1 MRKIFLS
8 LCLSTL
14 FSHQVVAAPIT
25 QTSVAGGALK
35 GVANGPVA
43 KFLGLPFAAPPLGQ
57 NRWREPQP
65 APSWSGIRA
74 ADHFSPACFQKVTAR
89 LRTVSEDCLY
99 LNVWTPAQS
108 KNAHL
113 PVLFWVYGG
122 GYQNGAASNP
132 MYDGEALASKGIIVV
147 NFDFRVGALGFLAH
161 PALTAEAP
169 YHSSGNY
176 GMLDVVAALKW
187 VRANIAAF
195 GGDPNAITVAGQSSG
210 GSQIKIL
217 DISPLTRGLY
227 ARAIIQSGPR
237 LGSAGPT
244 LKDGEE
250 QGIRFAKK
258 LGASTLTELRA
269 IPPEKILEA
278 TGDETEFRFAP
289 IFEPYVQPAASID
302 MIRRGEFNKTPLIT
316 GLTAEEQSGN
326 NPKADKMTAKEC
338 ADYVDQQAGD
348 WGTRLRKA
356 YMNPPSADCWDDVRT
371 MGRDRNL
378 ATTYSY
384 SAIRQSKS
392 SQPIYTYIFKHP
404 QPGPDSSRMRSF
416 HGGELVYEFGTLD
429 KIPPRPFT
437 QEDRDISATLMSY
450 VVNFVKTGDPNGA
463 GLPHWAKFDPK
474 QPVTMELGDKFGP
487 YPVYTGD
494 RGKLIQEYL
503 DTAGPQTLAEGHLP
517 FSR

>member
-1 MRKIFLS
+1 M
-8 LCLSTL
+8 
-14 FSHQVVAAPIT
+14 
-25 QTSVAGGALK
+25 
-35 GVANGPVA
+35 
-43 KFLGLPFAAPPLGQ
+43 
-57 NRWREPQP
+57 
-65 APSWSGIRA
+65 
-74 ADHFSPACFQKVTAR
+74 TAR

-250 QGIRFAKK
+250 QGVRFAKK

-326 NPKADKMTAKEC
+326 NPKADKMTAQEC

-348 WGTRLRKA
+348 WGARLRKV
-356 YMNPPSADCWDDVRT
+356 YMTPPSADCWDDVRT

-384 SAIRQSKS
+384 STIRQSKS

-429 KIPPRPFT
+429 KVPPRPFT
-437 QEDRDISATLMSY
+437 QDDRDISATFMSY

-487 YPVYTGD
+487 YAVYTGD
-494 RGKLIQEYL
+494 RGRLIQEYL